1 MERIGAYYASVT
13 ERWQADEVEGRERA
27 RVTAPELSWSLR
39 ELTRVSAEVDHAL
52 AQRLRLRALE
62 YDALG
67 HLMDEPGALGPV
79 ELSSRLGIS
88 TGSGTELVDRLE
100 RAGHVQRHRHP
111 QDRRRLTLQPTDSA
125 VGQVLDQL
133 APLFADLDLLA
144 AELSEH
150 EQALVT
156 RYLREAAQRMRR
168 FAQRRL
174 EPDQS

>member
-1 MERIGAYYASVT
+1 MERSREYYGSVT
-13 ERWQADEVEGRERA
+13 ERWQADEVEGRERE
-27 RVTAPELSWSLR
+27 RVSAPELSWSLR
-39 ELTRVSAEVDHAL
+39 ELTRASAEVDHAL

-67 HLMDEPGALGPV
+67 HLMDEPGTLGPV

-111 QDRRRLTLQPTDSA
+111 QDRRRLTLQPTESA
-125 VGQVLDQL
+125 VGQVLEQL
-133 APLFADLDLLA
+133 APLLADLDLLV
-144 AELSEH
+144 AELSEQ
-150 EQALVT
+150 EQALVA
-156 RYLREAAQRMRR
+156 RYLREAARRMRR
-168 FAQRRL
+168 FAHQRL

>member
-1 MERIGAYYASVT
+1 MERLGAYSASVT

-111 QDRRRLTLQPTDSA
+111 RDRRRLTLQPTDSA
-125 VGQVLDQL
+125 VGQVLEQL

>member
-1 MERIGAYYASVT
+1 MT
-13 ERWQADEVEGRERA
+13 ERWHGEEVEGRERA
-27 RVTAPELSWSLR
+27 RITAPEVSWSLR
-39 ELTRVSAEVDHAL
+39 ELLRATAEVDHAL
-52 AQRLRLRALE
+52 AQRLGLRALE

-111 QDRRRLTLQPTDSA
+111 QDRRRLTLQPTASA

-133 APLFADLDLLA
+133 APLLADLDLLA
-144 AELSEH
+144 AELSDQ
-150 EQALVT
+150 EQALVA
-156 RYLREAAQRMRR
+156 RYLREAARRMHR
-168 FAQRRL
+168 FARQRL
-174 EPDQS
+174 EPDPS

>member
-1 MERIGAYYASVT
+1 VT
-13 ERWQADEVEGRERA
+13 ERWPADEVEGRERE

-39 ELTRVSAEVDHAL
+39 ELTRAIAEVDQAL
-52 AQRLRLRALE
+52 AERLRLRALD

-67 HLMDEPGALGPV
+67 HVMDEPGALGPV

-111 QDRRRLTLQPTDSA
+111 QDRRRLTLQPTDST
-125 VGQVLDQL
+125 VGEVLDQL
-133 APLFADLDLLA
+133 APLFAGLDLLA
-144 AELSEH
+144 AELSEQ
-150 EQALVT
+150 EQVLVT

-168 FAQRRL
+168 FARHRL
-174 EPDQS
+174 EPNQP

>member
-1 MERIGAYYASVT
+1 MT
-13 ERWQADEVEGRERA
+13 EGWQADEVEGRERA

-39 ELTRVSAEVDHAL
+39 ELNRASAEVDHAL

-67 HLMDEPGALGPV
+67 HLMDEPGTLGPV

-125 VGQVLDQL
+125 VGEVLDQL
-133 APLFADLDLLA
+133 APLLADLERLA
-144 AELSEH
+144 AELSEQ
-150 EQALVT
+150 EQALLT
-156 RYLREAAQRMRR
+156 GYLREAAQRMHR
-168 FAQRRL
+168 FAQQRL
-174 EPDQS
+174 EPDPS